1 MNLAGRADERNRRSL
16 MDLQTMVIGG
26 LVAAVALI
34 VASIVLINKLAN

>member
-1 MNLAGRADERNRRSL
+1 

-34 VASIVLINKLAN
+34 VASIVLINKFAN